1 MTLELS
7 TGTERVALQL
17 QSDDLSLTP
26 EQRYAIVGQEFPE
39 WLIAEPIEFPPHHT
53 TFGWACRV
61 PSCEGTIS
69 ATYSRQLCDT
79 HRGIFAG
86 LKDSVGFEKFIAEA
100 KPLQPSEW
108 GRALQRRPDC
118 AICGSNREA
127 VRYVHHGDLRDGL
140 CKTHINGWKRSSAK
154 GARYGEWLDGQSALP
169 ALPSCVI
176 PRCVHDADHR
186 NVPGQLR
193 ICTSHLRAWENW
205 FRRTGDLQK
214 GAAWDVWFRRT
225 ADGPSVAPSTDRGL
239 VTLRRL
245 TPDLQREIR
254 YAIYRHASTPRR
266 RHWMPK
272 DIQRAVDSLAE
283 SGVSSLAD
291 AAVARI
297 ATQTEIV
304 SVRTILQ
311 VLPFAARGLMVT
323 EQMAKESG
331 WFDPILVG
339 GAPFPG
345 TQGDANRRKPWD
357 LSKISQRWLRDA
369 LWDHLRDEALKPTGK
384 RPCSKTVH
392 CRITGFILLSDNL
405 RNIRGDRGEFPEL
418 LTSTDAKAVTDIWAV
433 WYRERCPIP
442 QRTDRQ
448 LPKPATLSEANRAS
462 YMMGVRTVLHDSHN
476 KRRTPTAA
484 GPFIFNLPAYARPAN
499 NPRPRP
505 LTYGDFQLLVSPEA
519 IAALAA
525 ADSDDI
531 GIADIWLTQAFQG
544 GRVSE
549 TLRLKLG
556 CIGLVGAAQPYIWR
570 DISKVGVLDYG
581 MPCYLPVYERI
592 LIRREKT
599 LAKLRHRYADELAA
613 LDERGRERLEAQWD
627 RTMPLCP
634 SNQENPDLRLEL
646 SQSWFRKA
654 WSTWFTELG
663 LTGITT
669 HQTRATLATSLLN
682 NGAPPALV
690 RQLLGHFS
698 TEALAHYAAYN
709 NDSMTRHLQKVWAA
723 GPGMDK
729 PGTILLRPS
738 SVVGIDPAS
747 VSDRIDLTV
756 IPVEHGLCRYGP
768 VVGGAQCPF
777 QKNCTTGPLGP
788 CEHFVLTGADLSY
801 WERKR
806 DAAYHFAE
814 GAPSDEARD
823 YILSQWAPWD
833 PVLANLRDA
842 LDELGLLDE
851 AQNLDL
857 RSPLHDYFDPLF
869 STGWQ
874 LSGLNPIDQHQSDT
888 DEEES

>member
-1 MTLELS
+1 MTLEMS
-7 TGTERVALQL
+7 TGIETARVALQVW
-17 QSDDLSLTP
+17 SDDLGLTP
-26 EQRYAIVGQEFPE
+26 EQRYAVVRQHFPE
-39 WLIAEPIEFPPHHT
+39 WLVAEPIEFPPHHT

-69 ATYSRQLCDT
+69 ATYSRQLCDG
-79 HRGIFAG
+79 HRRLFVE
-86 LKDSVGFEKFIAEA
+86 LEDSVGFDQFIAQA
-100 KPLQPSEW
+100 KPLLPSEW
-108 GRALQRRPDC
+108 GRALQRNADC
-118 AICGSNREA
+118 SICGSNRE
-127 VRYVHHGDLRDGL
+127 VRHHVQRGGVRDAL
-140 CKTHINGWKRSSAK
+140 CKTHSNGWKRSSAEHY
-154 GARYGEWLDGQSALP
+154 AEWRDEQVPLP
-169 ALPSCVI
+169 ALPPCVI
-176 PRCVHDADHR
+176 PRCVHDAEHR
-186 NVPGQLR
+186 SIPVEQR
-193 ICTSHLRAWENW
+193 ICGSHRGAWSRW
-205 FRRTGDLQK
+205 LKRTGEPPTRESW
-214 GAAWDVWFRRT
+214 AVWFPLA
-225 ADGPSVAPSTDRGL
+225 ADSPSVAPATNRGL
-239 VTLRRL
+239 VTLAKL
-245 TPDLQREIR
+245 TPALQREIR
-254 YAIYRHASTPRR
+254 YAIYRHADTPRR
-266 RHWMPK
+266 KHWMPK
-272 DIQRAVDSLAE
+272 DIQRAVDILAE
-283 SGVSSLAD
+283 AGVSSLSD
-291 AAVARI
+291 NAVAEI
-297 ATQTEIV
+297 AAQTGILP
-304 SVRTILQ
+304 VRTILQ

-384 RPCSKTVH
+384 LPCSKTVH

-405 RNIRGDRGEFPEL
+405 RSIRSDHGEHPEL

-442 QRTDRQ
+442 QRTDKR
-448 LPKPATLSEANRAS
+448 LAKPPTLSEANRAS
-462 YMMGVRTVLHDSHN
+462 YMMGIRTVLHESHN
-476 KRRTPTAA
+476 KHRTPSAA
-484 GPFIFNLPAYARPAN
+484 GPFIFNLPAYARPAS

-519 IAALAA
+519 IAALEA

-531 GIADIWLTQAFQG
+531 GVADIWLTQAFQG
-544 GRVSE
+544 GRISE

-556 CIGLVGAAQPYIWR
+556 CVGLVGAAQPYIWR

-581 MPCYLPVYERI
+581 MPCNLPVYERL

-599 LAKLRHRYADELAA
+599 LAKLRHRYAHDLAE

-627 RTMPLCP
+627 QTMPLCP

-646 SQSWFRKA
+646 SQSWFRTA
-654 WSTWFTELG
+654 WSMWFKELG

-698 TEALAHYAAYN
+698 AEALAHYATYN
-709 NDSMTRHLQKVWAA
+709 NDSMTRQLQKVWAA

-729 PGTILLRPS
+729 PGTILLKPS
-738 SVVGIDPAS
+738 SVIGSDNSA
-747 VSDRIDLTV
+747 VSRRIDLAV

-777 QKNCTTGPLGP
+777 QKNCTAGPLGP
-788 CEHFVLTGADLSY
+788 CEHFVLTGSDLSY

-823 YILSQWAPWD
+823 YILSLWKPWD

-842 LDELGLLDE
+842 LDELGLLEE
-851 AQNLDL
+851 AENLDL
-857 RSPLHDYFDPLF
+857 RTPLHDYFDPLF
-869 STGWQ
+869 ATGWQ
-874 LSGLNPIDQHQSDT
+874 LSGLNPIDQQQSDSH
-888 DEEES
+888 EEET